1 MILQGC
7 SPVTVGG
14 SYRLIRLWSPGLI
27 KSLAHSLFSASLH
40 SQSISCD
47 GQALEQVLWLAG
59 PQWSMTSLVGKWLPS
74 SQKSRGGEGRHQDGT
89 WPHIPTCEVPRVN
102 IVPGETL
109 KPPQRGS
116 PPNSKTNC
124 CVSQTL
130 PLNMLNRSSSFNAY
144 VRCMCTCAKSLQSGP
159 TLCDP
164 TDYSPPGSSAH
175 GILQARILEWVAI
188 FSSRG
193 SFWPTDQTCISCIIR
208 RVLHHWATKEAHVE
222 CGSVLLYT
230 LFLQQ
235 TWKAGIAF
243 LLQESKLRKV
253 DCMRLRVTLP
263 CRPGAQWLWLPIPHS
278 RTPAAACTVTLF
290 FFFLRIFFHLFL
302 LVGG

>member
-89 WPHIPTCEVPRVN
+89 WPHIPTCEVQRVK
-102 IVPGETL
+102 IAPGETL

-188 FSSRG
+188 SFSRVS
-193 SFWPTDQTCISCIIR
+193 SWPSDQTHVSYVSCIGR
-208 RVLHHWATKEAHVE
+208 DSLPLVPFPMKHNKLKVE
-222 CGSVLLYT
+222 
-230 LFLQQ
+230 
-235 TWKAGIAF
+235 
-243 LLQESKLRKV
+243 
-253 DCMRLRVTLP
+253 
-263 CRPGAQWLWLPIPHS
+263 
-278 RTPAAACTVTLF
+278 
-290 FFFLRIFFHLFL
+290 
-302 LVGG
+302 